1 MEDATIEWVD
11 IVLVVDKATKLE
23 GVEIAEEDI
32 FLLVVLMVELVSV
45 ELIVVV
51 IKNVHEYEKNKQEA
65 K

>member
-1 MEDATIEWVD
+1 MD

-51 IKNVHEYEKNKQEA
+51 INNVHEYEKNKQEA

>member
-11 IVLVVDKATKLE
+11 IVLVVDKASKLE

>member
-1 MEDATIEWVD
+1 MD
-11 IVLVVDKATKLE
+11 IVLVVDKASKLE

-51 IKNVHEYEKNKQEA
+51 IKMFMNMRRTNK
-65 K
+65 KLNSK

>member
-1 MEDATIEWVD
+1 MD
-11 IVLVVDKATKLE
+11 IVLVVDRATKLE
-23 GVEIAEEDI
+23 GAEIVEEDI